1 MDRRAKRD
9 LTAGLALLAGFGAWT
24 ALVRRVDVQPIGPNG
39 TSVGLAALNGWFHR
53 RTGVHLALYALTDW
67 LGLVPIA
74 VCLGFAALGA
84 VQLARRRR
92 LSRVDGDILLLGVYY
107 AVVIGFYLLFEM
119 IPINFRPILID
130 GALEASYPSSTTL
143 LVLSV
148 MPTLGF
154 QAARRSADT
163 RLRRAVAILSAAFSA
178 LMVAGRLAAGVHWL
192 SDIVGAALLSAG
204 LFAIYRWA
212 VALADA
218 GGRGRSTEAKT
229 WNSEKNCRR
238 CARADR

>member
-9 LTAGLALLAGFGAWT
+9 GTAGIWLLAGFGAWT
-24 ALVRRVDVQPIGPNG
+24 ALIRRVDVQPIGPNG

-53 RTGVHLALYALTDW
+53 LTGVHMGLYAVTDW
-67 LGLVPIA
+67 LGLVPIG
-74 VCLGFAALGA
+74 VCLGFAAMGA

-92 LSRVDGDILLLGVYY
+92 LARVDGDILLLGAYY
-107 AVVIGFYLLFEM
+107 ALVILLYLLFEM
-119 IPINFRPILID
+119 VPINYRPILID

-154 QAARRSADT
+154 QAGRRCARAG
-163 RLRRAVAILSAAFSA
+163 LRRAAVFFSAAFSA
-178 LMVAGRLAAGVHWL
+178 FMVLGRLIAGVHWL
-192 SDIVGAALLSAG
+192 SDILGAALLAAG
-204 LFAIYRWA
+204 LFAIYRYA

-218 GGRGRSTEAKT
+218 GGRGRSTEA
-229 WNSEKNCRR
+229 
-238 CARADR
+238 